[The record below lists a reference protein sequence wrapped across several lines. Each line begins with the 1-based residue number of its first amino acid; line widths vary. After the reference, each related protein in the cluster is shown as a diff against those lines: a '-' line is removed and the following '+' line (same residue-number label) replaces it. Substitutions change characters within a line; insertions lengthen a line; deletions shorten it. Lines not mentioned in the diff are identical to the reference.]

1 MAIHRRGGILSFN
14 IDGQVY
20 EAKGNF
26 TYNLGAPLREE
37 IIGADG
43 IHGYKETHQAAYI
56 EGEFTDSSIV
66 DLASLVNLENVTV
79 TLALGNSKAIVL
91 RQAWFSGDG
100 NVQTEEG
107 NISVKFTSKY
117 PADEI
122 Q

>member
-26 TYNLGAPLREE
+26 TYNLGYPLREE
-37 IIGADG
+37 VIGADG
-43 IHGYKETHQAAYI
+43 VHGYKETHQASYI
-56 EGEFTDSSIV
+56 EGEFTDSVNV
-66 DLASLVNLENVTV
+66 DLAALVNISDVTV
-79 TLALGNSKAIVL
+79 TLSLGNGKAIVL
-91 RQAWFSGDG
+91 RQAWYSGDG

-107 NISVKFTSKY
+107 NITVKFTSRF

>member
-43 IHGYKETHQAAYI
+43 IHGYKETYQAAYI

-79 TLALGNSKAIVL
+79 TLALGNGKAIVL